1 MNLYNARTKIT
12 IVINF
17 YAVDIIYI
25 GMSPPVGWNRKGLE
39 TIYDLC
45 LRPAMFFSSSSDFA
59 YL

>member
-1 MNLYNARTKIT
+1 MNLYNARTKII

-45 LRPAMFFSSSSDFA
+45 LGPAIFLSSSSDFT